1 MITSFKMAKQYIK
14 ADYEKING
22 KISFRGVVTSLMFEP
37 GFKYI
42 FWMRLTQFYW
52 LKKGYLFPALCY
64 M

>member
-22 KISFRGVVTSLMFEP
+22 KISFKGIIKSLMFEP

-42 FWMRLTQFYW
+42 FWMRLT
-52 LKKGYLFPALCY
+52 
-64 M
+64 